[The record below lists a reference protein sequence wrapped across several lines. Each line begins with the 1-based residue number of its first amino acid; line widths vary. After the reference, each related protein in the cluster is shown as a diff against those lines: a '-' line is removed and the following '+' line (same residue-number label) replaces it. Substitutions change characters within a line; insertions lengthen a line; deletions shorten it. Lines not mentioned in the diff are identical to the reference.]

1 MDLLFRDTI
10 GVFPNAFSN
19 ELCDKIL
26 SMYYDSM
33 EKNQIYEGISG
44 AGVNYDIKRSKDWQL
59 IGSGHRDEY
68 EITEKIRQ
76 NFIEHVGVKYCGG
89 FPHQDKSLTKSN
101 VICLLVRMVWMK
113 RLKLNYT
120 NWVRM

>member
-44 AGVNYDIKRSKDWQL
+44 AGVNYDIKRSK
-59 IGSGHRDEY
+59 E
-68 EITEKIRQ
+68 
-76 NFIEHVGVKYCGG
+76 
-89 FPHQDKSLTKSN
+89 
-101 VICLLVRMVWMK
+101 
-113 RLKLNYT
+113 
-120 NWVRM
+120 